1 MAFIPYEDLVTKKGF
16 IPYEDLTPVKQP
28 QAAEPATGLINQPP
42 PAESG
47 AAFTPISRNLMAQ
60 GKKIRELHPET
71 GPSRLSIGIQN
82 TETALRLAATYDQKE
97 IAKLVAESARRTP
110 AETPVQAEMRAEIA
124 PYVKEVKDTEGFAS
138 SVWPWAKLAAKQ
150 LSLLVSNP
158 EEAMG
163 MVVENLPNSAPGMAG
178 AIVGGKVGLAAGAAG
193 GPAVAGWTATAGALF
208 GGTVS
213 GYAIEQGAAMQE
225 QILKEAQKRG
235 VDSKDPEALA
245 PIIAENY
252 EKFLRASRLKGV
264 GTAATDALLTRLTFG
279 VAGMGEKTLVRETRA
294 VAEGVRTGTLTTD
307 AAALALD
314 KLAARELARNTITAR
329 AARGGGIVGM
339 EMGGESL
346 SEATGQ
352 MLAYGEV
359 DPLDVVNEGLLAVGQ
374 GGLIAASRKVV
385 GPLLGT
391 GSANQVGDTL
401 KATRQFVGATDI
413 YGGFAVSGAEA
424 SANAFAKALQADTDS
439 AAFVQSNSERAALAA
454 MDPRGPSV
462 ISPNNTRLPI
472 DTPPPAPPAGGAAAT
487 PGDQWAAGKAIAGA
501 PRAPNVTAAGGL
513 LDAIESTVM
522 DTATVDEAIDAATK
536 AATQLTPNYAPFAET
551 PGVTDTFRTA
561 RGSTYALFDDNTTQ
575 RNRAGEGADTGLQP
589 RSGAT
594 VFMDDMLIDKIGKVI
609 QNEEI
614 ATRLV
619 PNLQNNMLM
628 VESADGQL
636 LTTASFSTTPE
647 VGMSPVEIFG
657 NESPVGDRG
666 TNVHFG
672 STITEINPL
681 TETTTTE
688 GTANAQTTETVTP
701 ETESET
707 PAIQVIE
714 TPPVGGG
721 LINTGTLAG
730 GVAVTGTAT
739 EAAAPRVEDGETYV
753 AAAVTGT
760 PFTATLLRGQGRED
774 SPYNSLGAQVPILG
788 QGSYTTPDRAY
799 AEYFG
804 PNVTEQTVTLQNPL
818 VISNDDQWRAL
829 TKEAGWAF
837 SNPFGQD
844 IEKITSDIATLRSQL
859 EAKGYDGVVIQ
870 VPASELTGKTL
881 GKVFGASQVIVF
893 NPPTAGGVP
902 TVETPVSI
910 NDITD
915 LVIAKKVSGL
925 AALTQQLTGKAQ
937 LEELNP
943 AELTAVHDALTMDTH
958 PLPLPSH
965 MASVS
970 QELYGVPAAVEAA
983 KTERD
988 NRPITDQVNERGVGE
1003 TPEMSMDA
1011 LTAAKANIGKL
1022 NGQLAGGAKTGAT
1035 AGGLLEA
1042 WSGYHRVL
1050 NDILASRRENPKLW
1064 ADYAERQA
1072 QVAQLN
1078 VGDTALSATPSTDN
1092 PFGQPVTILKKNPKT
1107 WSVQDAGGTTLNVL
1121 PVTLRPVAVAPVVE
1135 TPIAGTP
1142 AGGAPTAGTPTGG
1155 ASTGGMPT
1163 GGTPTGGTP
1172 ASEIKADTPITPR
1185 QSKLRWEAEKP
1196 GVEAIHTT
1204 LAEVPHIITPE
1215 GAFHYVRD
1223 AAAPKKLVLTA
1234 GFASPEAQA
1243 AYEKETAAAA
1253 QKKITEELD
1262 KEPMKV
1268 AIDTADAAAVAE
1280 LIYGK
1285 TVEDEFLPIIFSDE
1299 KLIRMAV
1306 DPAQLN
1312 AVEAALSKYGFRIT
1326 DRSVPVKTDDPAAT
1340 GPERVSVSALYRP
1353 GRTDIQAGGAQFIH
1367 NRKGATT
1374 APPVPKDPTDGQ
1386 IDKMLKA
1393 VDKDTLFDINLGTFG
1408 AVMFKE
1414 GMVVNIKDAT
1424 DYLNTQIRKQRYFP
1438 ATTGNRQV
1446 IRTAVKE
1453 GIDVAAMLDKYVAAA
1468 NKLQGIFNASENVA
1482 NLVAALNT
1490 AYVAD
1495 IFGATNIAKYTAD
1508 GLALRGQMVDQ
1519 KLAEYIDRMRYLFLA
1534 DENSSNQAK
1543 RIVKKDADVPPQ
1555 LGNIIRRGMR
1565 DHRQGRDVSVDD
1577 FLTTFGFFPG
1587 GFSPGDWVT
1596 QIERAAHLNAVYDAL
1611 YDLADLSGVN
1621 PIMLGLGQKLK
1632 LAIGAQGR
1640 GGKTAAHYWKDT
1652 NEINL
1657 TKTKGDG
1664 TVAHEWN
1671 HGLDH
1676 NLRLASKY
1684 GSLLMDDTVAVLR
1697 NFMDASRVE
1706 NVLRGVLRDT
1716 ANNPES
1722 RNVPPKQAFFDMLP
1736 RNIYNYVTDS
1746 TSYFTDAKKLDEGS
1760 NEPYYST
1767 PHEMLSRAFESM
1779 LFDASKGGTPYLVG
1793 PSRAD
1798 GYMSLENGYA
1808 AAPYPT
1814 KTERVRLNAEFKT
1827 MLDQI
1832 DPQTLAVKT
1841 YVAELR
1847 IVEIEGLGFAIVDQ
1861 HNLGTSHGKL
1871 VWLKTRADAESNLN
1885 YGGGE
1890 RILTP
1895 LKLQIGKVNAIVIDM
1910 AQRVDAIMEEMGLFK
1925 WPEVKNGSM
1934 AESMFFH
1941 MRQGWWPK
1949 NNAELAEYA
1958 GKAFIL
1964 QPKLL
1969 GYDPDTAAGRK
1980 SIEEFKPARL
1990 DRVKLKQAQ
1999 EDFEAAAARY
2009 VGQVTSDM
2017 RAAGSDDAAI
2027 YQHIVGLYRSQPTLE
2042 MQTTTSLANQAYST
2056 PLPIAYVAGLLA
2068 RVTVNTTVLEPT
2080 AGNGLL
2086 AMTANVKNVI
2096 AMELEPH
2103 RAANL
2108 KLMEFGRVEQGN
2120 ALKLMEGIRDQETDV
2135 VLANPPF
2142 NTLPSPE
2149 IVPSWTGEGYRI
2161 AKLEH
2166 LIAAKSLRSMA
2177 NGGRAVLIVSA
2188 QRNPG
2193 AITTP
2198 DRVFLNWL
2206 YSNYNVA
2213 DHFEVAGNLY
2223 RKEGAS
2229 APIRVLVIAGRNQT
2243 ESAFPPDFVISR
2255 VNTFDELWSRY
2266 VQARDNSEKVLVG
2279 TGKAQ
2284 PKVGGGNILPGGL
2297 RTGNT
2302 SENGNV
2308 GGQGGVGGSI
2318 SNGQPNQPGGRG
2330 TITGGTGGLGTSGQ
2344 PNAGELTSAGNGQ
2357 VGVTGEGETSQQGG
2371 RNVRGKGS
2379 ADAELGGLS
2388 NVDIDDIFAELEKP
2402 KRAPK
2407 STGPKVPGAPS
2418 APRAPRGPRKL
2429 ELTGD
2434 AEIDAIF
2441 ADLNAALN
2449 GTPPAAPQ
2457 IAINKPKKPQSK
2469 LAEEVTR
2476 AYVPKITPLLLTYN
2490 PSAANIS
2497 YAAVDQ
2503 AIQSQ
2508 NNQIREALTRL
2519 ARQADTENKGG
2530 NDDPASGLYSRKG
2543 EINYADVKPILQRLY
2558 DAYLPKYDSFKALVV
2573 GMYENLKKLFGEAIL
2588 PHLRAFVD
2596 DMRVQVVE
2604 RPANQT
2610 PIQTEP
2616 VDTESQVVYY
2626 GKSRY
2631 NSEGVYLPKSQAK
2644 FTYAALENLEAQEG
2658 DIDEFVARELGY
2670 ASTDEMAIGL
2680 AGFQIDALALAI
2692 SANKMG
2698 KGFVVGDDTGVGKG
2712 RTAAAMLVWA
2722 KKNGKIP
2729 IFMTLNTALYSDM
2742 YRDLKA
2748 IGHGGMRIGMTD
2760 TDSDVIEDLGGG
2772 RSRKLFENKKGD
2784 GSKLVNFLTK
2794 NGALPPNIDVV
2805 FTTYTQLGGNGSAG
2819 RQAAIA
2825 SLVGSG
2831 KAALVMDEAH
2841 NAAGESKTNKYFM
2854 SLLTGEGL
2862 FGKDAAGGVNPIP
2875 ADWAPPPTLYL
2886 SATFAKRPDNM
2897 PLYIHTNL
2905 RYAADTPDELK
2916 DLFGKGAGTDVLQ
2929 QIASEM
2935 LVKSGSMI
2943 RRERSYIGVKM
2954 NFVEE
2959 GNPSDAR
2966 EVDNITTAL
2975 RALVT
2980 ADRSL
2985 KEWLKQPGV
2994 KASIVRDLGPAGSS
3008 FGKVGDA
3015 FNDVKHQSFSSV
3027 VHNYIGQLLLAT
3039 KIKAAVD
3046 ATVEKMNNGE
3056 KVTLALQNTMGAVL
3070 DAYVEKKDLSPGDDL
3085 TDLGWQTV
3093 LRRGVDSTLK
3103 VTLKSPSGLL
3113 DTKVY
3118 ILFDMLP
3125 PSVRAEYARVEALI
3139 AAFQSPLPVSP
3150 IDAIRQQLETKF
3162 VWTEDG
3168 TDTNGNVV
3176 KKVKVGDTPPAGVAA
3191 RHLVV
3196 REISGRANGI
3206 DYRHDVPR
3214 YMKLEDPDR
3223 VAVIAGFNNGD
3234 KAQKTGPVDVLIL
3247 TAAGATGISLHAS
3260 VDVFDQRDRHMIIL
3274 QPHADIS
3281 VFKQLL
3287 GRIHRTGQISWPSF
3301 TMLASGIPAERR
3313 TMAII
3318 KKKMASLVSNTS
3330 AGSSATSMKG
3340 VDFINQYGDVSVARY
3355 LNDHSDIRVFLD
3367 YAPWPDVEAAAG
3379 RDVAL
3384 KASGTASLLPVA
3396 DQQEFFDS
3404 VEADY
3409 NSEIERRNATGTNA
3423 LLRSVYPFN
3432 ATLEES
3438 TMLDEGLNPDNP
3450 FTEGVAMDRYAIDI
3464 VGEIPS
3470 QAKVEDAIRQAL
3482 AGRTARAVVDQI
3494 DSDLKVAYDEANNQL
3509 VSQQRRLQTEAAAPN
3524 ITDKQK
3530 LDIEAQLKA
3539 MTSRVDG
3546 FAERRDKTLTA
3557 LRDSYAIGSGYG
3569 TFELNSVPSSAVVV
3583 SYTVT
3588 KSQSKTGNPYA
3599 PSNFKINFMRN
3610 LPRGRVPVSLAT
3622 LEGTTITQADYD
3634 SQPNLSDWFVLRSVT
3649 GGRTVAYIATGNILR
3664 AAKML
3669 DSGWEVANFTLDT
3682 GSEMPGLLMPQNYQ
3696 PGSLPQLP
3704 YAVRTP
3710 AAAAQVAL
3718 SAWSALLA
3726 EKFAGTGIS
3735 EYADAL
3741 LSSTQISFTQALPD
3755 VAVVQ
3760 KDASHLLQGKNG
3772 SWAMILDK
3780 YTPRNGYVLQVLA
3793 KDKALASSKEL
3804 LALLKGNDMTRPR
3817 NATVFTSSAH
3827 INDPKQIEQ
3836 LVRFLHKQSP
3846 AIVSPDLAPFAK
3858 EVVKADFDLAEAKR
3872 GLPSRAG
3879 VVTGGQTAEA
3889 VRSQLVTLE
3898 GINVQVVQSTNQ
3910 LPEASAPS
3918 DVEGVWYSGTTVY
3931 LVADNLPNAT
3941 RVQQVLAHEAIGHAA
3956 MEAMLGPKLMAELI
3970 NNVQNLEKT
3979 GHRLTR
3985 DVAAQVD
3992 RTQPGLS
3999 ADRRAKEIIAVMAE
4013 RGEHVKGV
4021 LWQRAIYAVRQWLR
4035 SKGFDIAFSE
4045 SDVLAALRDAET
4057 FAKRGPSLES
4067 PSRRRFVI
4075 GMAATLASTQVQA
4088 GGVTRGKASPVPDA
4102 VLRTP
4107 VSSSVEKILRGGAK
4121 DGATA
4126 LRAAVSEIAKSGPAE
4141 LRALAAEI
4149 EKLLPT
4155 SGLALRVND
4164 TDRMNA
4170 HGAVTYGGS
4179 SPAMTMYTAGG
4190 LRGLSHE
4197 VVLHEALHVAVLARY
4212 EALSTSMVR
4221 SNDKILGMSAPEA
4234 AAAMKQFRSLWAE
4247 FKVEAGLDPGMDAR
4261 TKLSVEEAR
4270 SSPDEFFAR
4279 ALTDGVFQKYLS
4291 SKDYQGQTLLK
4302 RFKDWVTTSLFGFGN
4317 KSGVTPSWL
4326 DAALAA
4332 SSDLTSAMPRDK
4344 ADYSRADATRNY
4356 FKDRQQRAVSAS
4368 MLNAEGPAPSGVAAA
4383 VANAFPQYSIR
4394 SVTNDAIAYGAD
4406 LLHTDETFNR
4416 WHRTIGTPFHK
4427 AYVSPAYREVYVE
4440 GQKFVRDITAFAH
4453 AAADEALSLL
4463 PRIEQF
4469 RDFGKKSPSEADV
4482 KAAMAATMAG
4492 TLYGGGSPLQGRKWN
4507 AGELAA
4513 GRADDALPGTA
4524 QAFTPLTPY
4533 QIKLYFEGQAAVGVA
4548 LDNFTKGVIHR
4559 LTSRHGVAFDVEM
4572 SLEDGAELVREQ
4584 LQEKA
4589 DQQTLLIDTLRQGF
4603 GGLNPQNPR
4612 DVTKRNRLVE
4622 QIATAESQRAV
4633 FEGLVSEVT
4642 VVEDRATS
4650 MKDHGYF
4657 PAMRFGRFA
4666 VYITHEDPVT
4676 QAVSQVYFGLFENQT
4691 KANLA
4696 AMALAKEYP
4705 GDKITRGVVSQEQ
4718 YALFQGLSLDAL
4730 ENFADHITDTNGNA
4744 ISKDPLVQG
4753 FLKAAVAERS
4763 ALKRQIHRKGVAGY
4777 SDDMTRVLSNYILSM
4792 SRTASGYFHS
4802 AEMSAYAMSIKD
4814 GAVKDEAIKLI
4825 TYLKNP
4831 VEESS
4836 KIRGFLATEFI
4847 LGSVAYGVV
4856 NAAAPAMMT
4865 IPYLTRYTS
4874 PANAI
4879 AKVRAAAFTNVNKLT
4894 GDVRD
4899 DYLRAKK
4906 EGVVA
4911 PQEIHQLRAES
4922 DGAPI
4927 FGKNLA
4933 WRKFSFA
4940 WGFIASAT
4948 EQMNRT
4954 TTFLAAYNIA
4964 KENGHANPYELAV
4977 DVVNQ
4982 TQMVYN
4988 KGNRS
4993 NWGQGPIGAIL
5004 FIFKHF
5010 PISFMELAKRMYDIK
5025 DSNGK
5030 HNFTPLALLVFM
5042 VLVGGGAE
5050 GLPGAENVEDVLDT
5064 IGQWLGFATN
5074 TKKGLHDFL
5083 AKHLGEEWGRVAAR
5097 GVSGFSKMPVDLSVR
5112 FGFGR
5117 IIPGTAMLKPSETNK
5132 EKALLELVGPIGQFV
5147 PFKGTM
5153 AGKAFEKLREVD
5165 FGAGLGTTAMGVA
5178 DAALEVAPIAVQNL
5192 KKGIQMAYTGQ
5203 YPDARNR
5210 QGIEVDKWDA
5220 ALKAASLQPSSVAR
5234 ETLKDRD
5241 RDATIAIQKQVES
5254 DIARAWAVAIV
5265 AENEKGQARAE
5276 ARVKEWNAEN
5286 PDLPIEITYAQVK
5299 AIRDT
5304 MITPRDTRIIRNA
5317 PRELRGS
5324 VAQDLAR

>member
-1 MAFIPYEDLVTKKGF
+1 M
-16 IPYEDLTPVKQP
+16 
-28 QAAEPATGLINQPP
+28 
-42 PAESG
+42 
-47 AAFTPISRNLMAQ
+47 
-60 GKKIRELHPET
+60 
-71 GPSRLSIGIQN
+71 
-82 TETALRLAATYDQKE
+82 
-97 IAKLVAESARRTP
+97 
-110 AETPVQAEMRAEIA
+110 
-124 PYVKEVKDTEGFAS
+124 
-138 SVWPWAKLAAKQ
+138 
-150 LSLLVSNP
+150 
-158 EEAMG
+158 
-163 MVVENLPNSAPGMAG
+163 
-178 AIVGGKVGLAAGAAG
+178 
-193 GPAVAGWTATAGALF
+193 
-208 GGTVS
+208 
-213 GYAIEQGAAMQE
+213 
-225 QILKEAQKRG
+225 
-235 VDSKDPEALA
+235 
-245 PIIAENY
+245 
-252 EKFLRASRLKGV
+252 
-264 GTAATDALLTRLTFG
+264 
-279 VAGMGEKTLVRETRA
+279 
-294 VAEGVRTGTLTTD
+294 
-307 AAALALD
+307 
-314 KLAARELARNTITAR
+314 
-329 AARGGGIVGM
+329 
-339 EMGGESL
+339 
-346 SEATGQ
+346 
-352 MLAYGEV
+352 
-359 DPLDVVNEGLLAVGQ
+359 
-374 GGLIAASRKVV
+374 
-385 GPLLGT
+385 
-391 GSANQVGDTL
+391 
-401 KATRQFVGATDI
+401 
-413 YGGFAVSGAEA
+413 
-424 SANAFAKALQADTDS
+424 
-439 AAFVQSNSERAALAA
+439 
-454 MDPRGPSV
+454 
-462 ISPNNTRLPI
+462 
-472 DTPPPAPPAGGAAAT
+472 
-487 PGDQWAAGKAIAGA
+487 
-501 PRAPNVTAAGGL
+501 
-513 LDAIESTVM
+513 
-522 DTATVDEAIDAATK
+522 
-536 AATQLTPNYAPFAET
+536 
-551 PGVTDTFRTA
+551 
-561 RGSTYALFDDNTTQ
+561 
-575 RNRAGEGADTGLQP
+575 
-589 RSGAT
+589 
-594 VFMDDMLIDKIGKVI
+594 
-609 QNEEI
+609 
-614 ATRLV
+614 
-619 PNLQNNMLM
+619 
-628 VESADGQL
+628 
-636 LTTASFSTTPE
+636 
-647 VGMSPVEIFG
+647 
-657 NESPVGDRG
+657 
-666 TNVHFG
+666 
-672 STITEINPL
+672 
-681 TETTTTE
+681 
-688 GTANAQTTETVTP
+688 
-701 ETESET
+701 
-707 PAIQVIE
+707 
-714 TPPVGGG
+714 
-721 LINTGTLAG
+721 
-730 GVAVTGTAT
+730 
-739 EAAAPRVEDGETYV
+739 
-753 AAAVTGT
+753 
-760 PFTATLLRGQGRED
+760 
-774 SPYNSLGAQVPILG
+774 
-788 QGSYTTPDRAY
+788 
-799 AEYFG
+799 
-804 PNVTEQTVTLQNPL
+804 
-818 VISNDDQWRAL
+818 
-829 TKEAGWAF
+829 
-837 SNPFGQD
+837 
-844 IEKITSDIATLRSQL
+844 
-859 EAKGYDGVVIQ
+859 
-870 VPASELTGKTL
+870 
-881 GKVFGASQVIVF
+881 
-893 NPPTAGGVP
+893 
-902 TVETPVSI
+902 SI

-983 KTERD
+983 KTER
-988 NRPITDQVNERGVGE
+988 NNTPITDQVNERGIGE

-1035 AGGLLEA
+1035 AGGLMEA

-1072 QVAQLN
+1072 QVAQMN

-1121 PVTLRPVAVAPVVE
+1121 PVTLRPIVAAPVVE
-1135 TPIAGTP
+1135 TPTAGTP
-1142 AGGAPTAGTPTGG
+1142 AGGTPAGGDVIAPALTVPAGDYKPGQKLSLDGREWTVTAVAHTGKTLKIKASDGKGFREETVTISGGT
-1155 ASTGGMPT
+1155 PT
-1163 GGTPTGGTP
+1163 GGTPTGGAP
-1172 ASEIKADTPITPR
+1172 ASEIKADTPVTPR

-1243 AYEKETAAAA
+1243 AHEKETAAAA

-1299 KLIRMAV
+1299 KLIRMSV

-2418 APRAPRGPRKL
+2418 APSTPREPRGPRKL

-2476 AYVPKITPLLLTYN
+2476 AYVPKITPLLLTYS

-2596 DMRVQVVE
+2596 DMRAQAQVVE

-2616 VDTESQVVYY
+2616 IDTESQVVYY

-2631 NSEGVYLPKSQAK
+2631 NSEGIYLPRSQSK

-2658 DIDEFVARELGY
+2658 DIDEFVAKELGY
-2670 ASTDEMAIGL
+2670 ASTDEMAKGL
-2680 AGFQIDALALAI
+2680 AGYQIDALALAI
-2692 SANKMG
+2692 SANKKG
-2698 KGFVVGDDTGVGKG
+2698 RGFVVGDDTGVGKG

-2760 TDSDVIEDLGGG
+2760 TESDVVEDLGNG

-2784 GSKLVNFLTK
+2784 GSRLVNFLTS
-2794 NGALPPNIDVV
+2794 NGALPSNIDVV
-2805 FTTYTQLGGNGSAG
+2805 FTTYTQLGGSGSAG

-2943 RRERSYIGVKM
+2943 RRERSYAGVKM
-2954 NFVEE
+2954 NFVTT

-2994 KASIVRDLGPAGSS
+2994 KASIVRELGPAGSS

-3056 KVTLALQNTMGAVL
+3056 KVALALQNTMGAVL
-3070 DAYVEKKDLSPGDDL
+3070 DAYVDKKDLLPGAEL

-3103 VTLKSPSGLL
+3103 VTLKSPTGLT
-3113 DTKVY
+3113 DKKVY

-3150 IDAIRQQLETKF
+3150 IDAIRQQLEAKF

-3168 TDTNGNVV
+3168 IDTNGNAI

-3223 VAVIAGFNNGD
+3223 VAVIAGFQNGD
-3234 KAQKTGPVDVLIL
+3234 KAQETGPVDVLIL

-3260 VDVFDQRDRHMIIL
+3260 VDAFDQRDRHMIIL

-3313 TMAII
+3313 IMAVI
-3318 KKKMASLVSNTS
+3318 KKKMSSLVSNTS
-3330 AGSSATSMKG
+3330 AGSSATSMEG

-3438 TMLDEGLNPDNP
+3438 AMLDEGLNPDNP

-3846 AIVSPDLAPFAK
+3846 AMVSPDLAPFAK
-3858 EVVKADFDLAEAKR
+3858 EVVKADFDIAEAKR

-3879 VVTGGQTAEA
+3879 VVTGGQTVEA

-3979 GHRLTR
+3979 GQRLVR

-4088 GGVTRGKASPVPDA
+4088 GGVTRGKASPVSDA

-4356 FKDRQQRAVSAS
+4356 FKDRQQRAVSAG

-4482 KAAMAATMAG
+4482 KAAMDATMAG

-4584 LQEKA
+4584 LQDKA
-4589 DQQTLLIDTLRQGF
+4589 DQQTLRIDTLRQGF

-4792 SRTASGYFHS
+4792 SRTASNYFHS

-5178 DAALEVAPIAVQNL
+5178 DAALEVSPIAVQNL
-5192 KKGIQMAYTGQ
+5192 KKGVQMAYTGQ
-5203 YPDARNR
+5203 YPDPRGR